1 MKHGQLCKCALCEDL
16 RSIVRDHP
24 RRIREIQEETA
35 RLELQLKLM
44 RGEVIELTDNDRV
57 LLAQPVEP
65 LDGLN

>member
-1 MKHGQLCKCALCEDL
+1 MKHERLCKCAFCEDL
-16 RSIVRDHP
+16 RSIVRH
-24 RRIREIQEETA
+24 RRMRELQEETA

-65 LDGLN
+65 LDE